1 MMDGMDGNIN
11 VMLDQLARVTISQM
25 TRREI
30 VNLLVKEWSKT
41 EQYKDVLSQIEIN
54 DNDIKEIK
62 ERILD
67 KIVQEII
74 LNWKENKDVY

>member
-1 MMDGMDGNIN
+1 MDGNIN
-11 VMLDQLARVTISQM
+11 VMLDQLARLTISQM

-41 EQYKDVLSQIEIN
+41 KQYKEVLSQIEIN

-67 KIVQEII
+67 KIVQEVIQ
-74 LNWKENKDVY
+74 NWKENKDVY

>member
-11 VMLDQLARVTISQM
+11 VMLDQLARLTISQM

-41 EQYKDVLSQIEIN
+41 KQYKEVLSQIEIN

-67 KIVQEII
+67 KIVQEVIQ
-74 LNWKENKDVY
+74 NWKENKDVY

>member
-1 MMDGMDGNIN
+1 MMDGMDGHIN
-11 VMLDQLARVTISQM
+11 VMLDQLARLTISQM

-30 VNLLVKEWSKT
+30 VNLLVKELSKT
-41 EQYKDVLSQIEIN
+41 EQYKEVLSQIEIN

-67 KIVQEII
+67 KIVQEVIQ
-74 LNWKENKDVY
+74 NWKESI

>member
-1 MMDGMDGNIN
+1 MDGMDGNIN
-11 VMLDQLARVTISQM
+11 VMLDQLARLTISQM

-41 EQYKDVLSQIEIN
+41 EQYKEALSQIEIN
-54 DNDIKEIK
+54 DTDIKEIK

-67 KIVQEII
+67 KIVQEVIQ
-74 LNWKENKDVY
+74 NWKENEDVC

>member
-30 VNLLVKEWSKT
+30 VNLLVKEWSET
-41 EQYKDVLSQIEIN
+41 EQYKEVLSQIEIN

-67 KIVQEII
+67 KIVQEVIQ
-74 LNWKENKDVY
+74 NWKENKDVY

>member
-1 MMDGMDGNIN
+1 MMDRMDGNIN

-41 EQYKDVLSQIEIN
+41 EQYKEFLSRIKIN

-67 KIVQEII
+67 KIVQKVIQ
-74 LNWKENKDVY
+74 NWKESI